1 MSSNGLY
8 DVIVVGG
15 GVIGCAVGYYLACE
29 GVSVTVVERG
39 EIGCEASS
47 AAAGMLAPL
56 TEVEDDGPFQEIAI
70 AGLRLFPTLAETL
83 RAESGVDIEYLT
95 SGILRVASSE
105 PEEQRLRSL
114 TKRLVGLPLHW
125 LSAEEARTLEP
136 ALSPEIRGAL
146 FSPEEHQ
153 VGADRLV
160 RAFARAAAA
169 HGAKLYR
176 DCRVDGLLK
185 QGERV
190 VGVRTAD
197 GPMSAGHVIVAA
209 GSWTGRLVR
218 SLGVALPV
226 FPVRGQMAA
235 LPGKSLLRHIVW
247 GEDGYLVPKANG
259 LVFAGATVENVGF
272 RQQTTVAGIRG
283 LVRMAGA
290 LAPRLAGAS
299 PVVCWAGLRP
309 GSGDGLPLLGPL
321 PGWEG
326 VSVATG
332 HYRNGILLSAITG
345 RLIARSII
353 DGLADE
359 SMAPFSPARFGDALL
374 NDAGKMPALRGKT

>member
-1 MSSNGLY
+1 
-8 DVIVVGG
+8 
-15 GVIGCAVGYYLACE
+15 
-29 GVSVTVVERG
+29 
-39 EIGCEASS
+39 
-47 AAAGMLAPL
+47 MLAPL

-70 AGLRLFPTLAETL
+70 AGLRLFPALAETL
-83 RAESGVDIEYLT
+83 RAESGVDIEYLA

-105 PEEQRLRSL
+105 AEERRLRAL
-114 TKRLVGLPLHW
+114 AKRPVGLPVHW
-125 LSAEEARTLEP
+125 LSAEETRSLEP

-146 FSPEEHQ
+146 YSPDEHQ

-169 HGAKLYR
+169 HGATLCR

-190 VGVRTAD
+190 AGVRTAD
-197 GPMSAGHVIVAA
+197 GPMTAGHVVLAA
-209 GSWTGRLVR
+209 GPWTGRLAR

-272 RQQTTVAGIRG
+272 RQRTTAAGIRG
-283 LVRMAGA
+283 LVKVAGA

-309 GSGDGLPLLGPL
+309 GSADGLPLLGPL
-321 PGWEG
+321 PGCEG

-353 DGLADE
+353 DG
-359 SMAPFSPARFGDALL
+359 SPAPAMTRFSPARFAQSVTPGGAPPLQRCR
-374 NDAGKMPALRGKT
+374 PRRRR

>member
-1 MSSNGLY
+1 MSSGGSF

-15 GVIGCAVGYYLACE
+15 GVIGCAIGYYLARE
-29 GVSVTVVERG
+29 GVAVAVVERG

-56 TEVEDDGPFQEIAI
+56 ADVEEEGPFQEIAV
-70 AGLRLFPTLAETL
+70 AGLRLFPALAETL

-105 PEEQRLRSL
+105 TEELRLRALARRS
-114 TKRLVGLPLHW
+114 VGLALHW
-125 LSAEEARTLEP
+125 LSPKEAHSLEP
-136 ALSPEIRGAL
+136 ALSTEIRGAL
-146 FSPEEHQ
+146 YSPEEHQ
-153 VGADRLV
+153 VSADRLV

-169 HGAKLYR
+169 YGATPCR
-176 DCRVDGLLK
+176 NRRVDGLLTR
-185 QGERV
+185 GESV
-190 VGVRTAD
+190 IGVRTSD
-197 GPMSAGHVIVAA
+197 GPMNAGHVVLAA
-209 GSWTGRLVR
+209 GPWTGRVAGL
-218 SLGVALPV
+218 LGVSLPV
-226 FPVRGQMAA
+226 FPVRGQMTA

-272 RQQTTVAGIRG
+272 RRQTTASGIQG
-283 LVRMAGA
+283 LLTMAVT
-290 LAPRLAGAS
+290 LVPRLAFAA
-299 PVVCWAGLRP
+299 PVDAWAGLRP
-309 GSGDGLPLLGPL
+309 GSADGLPLLGPL
-321 PGWEG
+321 PRWEG

-345 RLIARSII
+345 RLITQSIV

-359 SMAPFSPARFGDALL
+359 TLAPFSPARFGDALS